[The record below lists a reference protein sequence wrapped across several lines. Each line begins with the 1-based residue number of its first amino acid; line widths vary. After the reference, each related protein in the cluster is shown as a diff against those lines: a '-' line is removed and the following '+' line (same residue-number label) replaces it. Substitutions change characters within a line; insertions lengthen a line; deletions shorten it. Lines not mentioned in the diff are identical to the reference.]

1 MLHRADRLAVTIG
14 ALELKNPI
22 IAAAAEHMIEADGVR
37 AALAAGAGAVV
48 VKSTN
53 ESSAAKDQLQR
64 AEYLAIDSGWNPVK
78 WDASAPPEVTLA
90 TRSGLSPLGFAEW
103 LDEVVHLD
111 REARARSALLVPSL
125 VLSQLEPALAMA
137 RQIEQAGLRVLEF
150 NIGTPYG
157 SQAAQQAVA
166 TELDPARVGEIVRAM
181 RETVSLPLWIKLTGQ
196 SERVPALAEAAFD
209 AGAQSV
215 VMAGRL
221 LGLIPDLDS
230 MAPLL
235 GTSLGVGGYWNL
247 PLTCQWLALT
257 RQHLGVEA
265 PLIGINGVRD
275 GRDAARVMLAG
286 ASAVGMASSVML
298 RGPGC
303 SRRRWSNS
311 MPIWTRRGLPRATLS
326 AAPPTDG
333 AAFMRWNFA
342 PIIGRILL
350 SAREALRILPPPH
363 DQGVVAMVAHAP
375 TPQTIPY
382 AGTKALNQHF
392 HSDRK
397 TSRQQAVL
405 AESGRPS
412 PSGRRERQNPRW

>member
-1 MLHRADRLAVTIG
+1 MLHRAGRLAVTIG

-64 AEYLAIDSGWNPVK
+64 AEYLALDVGWNPVK

-111 REARARSALLVPSL
+111 REARARGALLVPSL

-196 SERVPALAEAAFD
+196 SERVPALAEAAFG

-221 LGLIPDLDS
+221 LGMIPDLDS

-247 PLTCQWLALT
+247 PLTCQWLSLIHISEPT
-257 RQHLGVEA
+257 R
-265 PLIGINGVRD
+265 
-275 GRDAARVMLAG
+275 
-286 ASAVGMASSVML
+286 
-298 RGPGC
+298 
-303 SRRRWSNS
+303 
-311 MPIWTRRGLPRATLS
+311 
-326 AAPPTDG
+326 
-333 AAFMRWNFA
+333 
-342 PIIGRILL
+342 
-350 SAREALRILPPPH
+350 
-363 DQGVVAMVAHAP
+363 
-375 TPQTIPY
+375 PY
-382 AGTKALNQHF
+382 
-392 HSDRK
+392 
-397 TSRQQAVL
+397 
-405 AESGRPS
+405 
-412 PSGRRERQNPRW
+412 

>member
-64 AEYLAIDSGWNPVK
+64 AEYLALDIGWNPVK

-196 SERVPALAEAAFD
+196 SERVPALAEAAFG

-257 RQHLGVEA
+257 RQHLGVGA

-275 GRDAARVMLAG
+275 GWDAARVMLAG

-298 RGPGC
+298 RGPGVLTQALEQLDAYLDAKGIAARDLIGRAAD
-303 SRRRWSNS
+303 RRRSFHE
-311 MPIWTRRGLPRATLS
+311 MELR
-326 AAPPTDG
+326 TDHWQD
-333 AAFMRWNFA
+333 FVIR
-342 PIIGRILL
+342 
-350 SAREALRILPPPH
+350 
-363 DQGVVAMVAHAP
+363 
-375 TPQTIPY
+375 
-382 AGTKALNQHF
+382 
-392 HSDRK
+392 
-397 TSRQQAVL
+397 
-405 AESGRPS
+405 
-412 PSGRRERQNPRW
+412 